1 MSLTKREIAQQVA
14 SLIGSTK
21 SDAAAAVQATLDIM
35 AKELA
40 AGGHIELRGFGV
52 FEVKTRK
59 ASIGRNPRKPQ
70 DTVKIPARK
79 VVKFR
84 AGKELKEA
92 VEKLDCDATR
102 SQNDSSWTRFE
113 LSRRAD
119 SRLGASLFSL
129 YIVETGAAYVVIAE
143 E

>member
-1 MSLTKREIAQQVA
+1 MSLTKREIAQKVA
-14 SLIGSTK
+14 LMIGSTK
-21 SDAAAAVQATLDIM
+21 SDAADAVQAMLDVM

-84 AGKELKEA
+84 AGKELAAILEKE
-92 VEKLDCDATR
+92 
-102 SQNDSSWTRFE
+102 
-113 LSRRAD
+113 
-119 SRLGASLFSL
+119 
-129 YIVETGAAYVVIAE
+129 
-143 E
+143 